1 MGISD
6 EEDTIMAQ
14 LTRRTL
20 LTTGSLAAAG
30 VLPGH
35 GCAGPTLRAR
45 R

>member
-6 EEDTIMAQ
+6 EEETIMAQ

-20 LTTGSLAAAG
+20 LTAGSLAAAG
-30 VLPGH
+30 VL
-35 GCAGPTLRAR
+35 AGPWVGEPGLRAR

>member
-6 EEDTIMAQ
+6 EEETIMAQ

-30 VLPGH
+30 VG
-35 GCAGPTLRAR
+35 AGPGFAGPALRAR